1 MYKLVNGKLTLT
13 VYSKQDMEMY
23 INSGWKLEENKEK
36 KKNKKEV
43 INEDR
48 IIKTES
54 NESIQEDTTL
64 GEEY

>member
-1 MYKLVNGKLTLT
+1 
-13 VYSKQDMEMY
+13 MY